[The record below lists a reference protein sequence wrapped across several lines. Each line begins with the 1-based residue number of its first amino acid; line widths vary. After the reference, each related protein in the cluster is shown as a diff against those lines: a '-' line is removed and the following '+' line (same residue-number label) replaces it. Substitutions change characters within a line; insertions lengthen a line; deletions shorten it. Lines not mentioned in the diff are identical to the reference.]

1 MVMVL
6 ALVRTAAKQATRG
19 VGHAPQLQTVRSLA
33 FRPRRNG
40 NDDDDD
46 SFRGRRRRNPESFE
60 PKGKDETGDLY
71 DPYREY
77 METTGERGYREF
89 NPDHV
94 EEFQREWEEPAA
106 MMEDK
111 SWPATTGT
119 DLFTDLLNIP
129 SEPPSGEKM
138 DKILKEAFARMG
150 HSGHI
155 DDVKLP
161 EMDVEIP
168 ADHPDKEALEIM
180 KLSMMNNGRL
190 KMDDKNDL
198 LKSIIDELNHLRND
212 KTTLFKGLESQEEEE
227 QDQKKTAKK
236 SKN

>member
-19 VGHAPQLQTVRSLA
+19 VGRAPQLQAVRNFA
-33 FRPRRNG
+33 FRTRR

-46 SFRGRRRRNPESFE
+46 SFRGRRRRNATDIE
-60 PKGKDETGDLY
+60 PKEKNAEETGDLY

-89 NPDHV
+89 NPDRV
-94 EEFQREWEEPAA
+94 DDYQPEWNEPAA

-111 SWPATTGT
+111 SWPATTGS
-119 DLFTDLLNIP
+119 DMFTDLLNIP
-129 SEPPSGEKM
+129 SEPPSGEKL

-150 HSGHI
+150 YTGHI
-155 DDVKLP
+155 DDIKLP

-212 KTTLFKGLESQEEEE
+212 KTTLFKGLGNQEEE
-227 QDQKKTAKK
+227 DQGKKK
-236 SKN
+236 SKKNKN

>member
-6 ALVRTAAKQATRG
+6 ALVRTAAKQASRG
-19 VGHAPQLQTVRSLA
+19 VGCAPQLQTVRSFA
-33 FRPRRNG
+33 FRPRRNDS
-40 NDDDDD
+40 DDN
-46 SFRGRRRRNPESFE
+46 SFRGRRRRNPDDFE
-60 PKGKDETGDLY
+60 PKAKDGAEGDLY

-89 NPDHV
+89 NPDQV
-94 EEFQREWEEPAA
+94 EDYKPEWNEPAA

-111 SWPATTGT
+111 SWPATTGS
-119 DLFTDLLNIP
+119 DMFLDLLNIP
-129 SEPPSGEKM
+129 SEHPSGEKL
-138 DKILKEAFARMG
+138 DKILKEAFSRMG
-150 HSGHI
+150 HTGHI
-155 DDVKLP
+155 DDIKLP

-212 KTTLFKGLESQEEEE
+212 KTTLFKGIGNDEE
-227 QDQKKTAKK
+227 QDKKKSKK

>member
-19 VGHAPQLQTVRSLA
+19 VGRAPQLQAVRNFA
-33 FRPRRNG
+33 FRTRR

-46 SFRGRRRRNPESFE
+46 SFRGRRRRNATDIE
-60 PKGKDETGDLY
+60 PKEKNAEETGDLY

-89 NPDHV
+89 NPDRV
-94 EEFQREWEEPAA
+94 DDYQPEWNEPAA

-111 SWPATTGT
+111 SWPATTGS
-119 DLFTDLLNIP
+119 DMFTDLLNIP
-129 SEPPSGEKM
+129 SEPPSGEKL

-150 HSGHI
+150 HTGHI
-155 DDVKLP
+155 DDIKLP

-212 KTTLFKGLESQEEEE
+212 KTTLFKGLGNQEEE
-227 QDQKKTAKK
+227 DQGKKK
-236 SKN
+236 SKKNKN